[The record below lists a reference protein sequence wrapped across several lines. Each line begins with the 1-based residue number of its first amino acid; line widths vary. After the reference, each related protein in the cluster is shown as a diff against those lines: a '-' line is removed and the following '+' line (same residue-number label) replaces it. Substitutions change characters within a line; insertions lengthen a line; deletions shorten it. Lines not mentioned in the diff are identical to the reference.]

1 MPISGDFSTAGD
13 RVTQAGDQR
22 VIENG
27 DQRIIQQPNAG
38 AGTLTVDATRTA
50 FVGPENVNYLGTWY
64 EPATSVNYLGS
75 WVTPSKGYYFD
86 NGMWKRIL

>member
-13 RVTQAGDQR
+13 RITQAGDQR
-22 VIENG
+22 VIEAG

-38 AGTLTVDATRTA
+38 AGVVTADGTLTA
-50 FVGPENVNYLGTWY
+50 FAGQESVNYSGTWY

-75 WVTPSKGYYFD
+75 WYTATKGYYND
-86 NGMWKRIL
+86 NGIWKRIL